1 MYSAKSDS
9 SCHWVCWLTLAV
21 GFVVMGLVVAIFLRV
36 PKPVSGFEGTP
47 TLESDAGYA
56 GLFPARQLTMMSEL
70 SGLGQTGSQVS
81 GMQIGPPRAGFLGN
95 PEPPVFY
102 DIGDISAAYDTV
114 VAASHDDSEG
124 LRIGP
129 HNGGK
134 KSGFGVN
141 IDRALAGY

>member
-1 MYSAKSDS
+1 MDS
-9 SCHWVCWLTLAV
+9 LCTSCCVFNALV
-21 GFVVMGLVVAIFLRV
+21 GFITMVLVVLIFMRV
-36 PKPVSGFEGTP
+36 PKPVSGFAGTP

-81 GMQIGPPRAGFLGN
+81 GMKISPRAGFLGN
-95 PEPPVFY
+95 PEAPVFY
-102 DIGDISAAYDTV
+102 DVGDISSVYDTIV
-114 VAASHDDSEG
+114 GAASDDSEG
-124 LRIGP
+124 PVTDTRRFAAE
-129 HNGGK
+129 GGK